1 MPQVPI
7 NRIAIM
13 TAMPQEFALLRKRYS
28 ASELQ
33 TIAGREF
40 LRGSSGDIE
49 VILVS
54 SGIGKVA
61 AASTVTILLNCFDVD
76 AVVLTG
82 IAGGIHSTVSVGD
95 IVVATHLVQ
104 HDIDLKGVLGYQR
117 FTIPSLG
124 LSHIPVCDTLGE
136 AAHSAASTTV
146 THSAYAEGLSEF
158 VSTTPVVHRGII
170 ASGDTFVSDQALG
183 HDLQEALPD
192 LLAVEM
198 EGAAVAQVCAEH
210 GVSYAVA
217 RVISDSA
224 DDAAPVDFE
233 RFIDRAAAVGTDIFV
248 QELLKRIQD
257 CGGREL

>member
-1 MPQVPI
+1 MQQVPI
-7 NRIAIM
+7 KRIAIM
-13 TAMPQEFALLRKRYS
+13 TAMPQEFTLLSKRYS
-28 ASELQ
+28 AAESQ
-33 TIAGREF
+33 TIAGRKF
-40 LRGSSGDIE
+40 LRGSSDDIE

-61 AASTVTILLNCFDVD
+61 AASTATILLNCFDVD

-82 IAGGIHSTVSVGD
+82 IAGGIHPDVRVGD
-95 IVVATHLVQ
+95 IVVASHLVQ

-124 LSHIPVCDTLGE
+124 LSHIPVCDTIGE
-136 AAHSAASTTV
+136 ITHLAASTTV
-146 THSAYAEGLSEF
+146 THSTYAEGVGEF
-158 VSTTPVVHRGII
+158 VPSTAVVHRGII
-170 ASGDTFVSDQALG
+170 ASGDTFVSDPAVRC
-183 HDLQEALPD
+183 DLQEALPD

-198 EGAAVAQVCAEH
+198 EGAAIAQVCAEH

-224 DDAAPVDFE
+224 DDAAPVDFA